1 MIATHNVKLS
11 IEAGGYFNIALLALI
26 SVQILNKRN
35 IILNKVYV
43 LAVDSNNASKIVP
56 VRVSVVG
63 CVLPETVHII
73 YFGRNR
79 QKQKENKSETVVTIV
94 KHD

>member
-1 MIATHNVKLS
+1 M
-11 IEAGGYFNIALLALI
+11 
-26 SVQILNKRN
+26 
-35 IILNKVYV
+35 YV

-56 VRVSVVG
+56 VQVSVVG

-79 QKQKENKSETVVTIV
+79 KKTKRKKSETVVTIV

>member
-1 MIATHNVKLS
+1 M
-11 IEAGGYFNIALLALI
+11 
-26 SVQILNKRN
+26 
-35 IILNKVYV
+35 YV

-56 VRVSVVG
+56 VPVSVVG

-79 QKQKENKSETVVTIV
+79 KKQKENKSETVVTIV
-94 KHD
+94 KHDFIIGPESDHCLTL

>member
-1 MIATHNVKLS
+1 M
-11 IEAGGYFNIALLALI
+11 
-26 SVQILNKRN
+26 
-35 IILNKVYV
+35 YV

-56 VRVSVVG
+56 VPVSVVG

-79 QKQKENKSETVVTIV
+79 KKNKSETAVTIV
-94 KHD
+94 KHDFIIGPESDHCLPLSVTD